1 MNETLNI
8 IKYGSKTFSEYK
20 NDIVAY
26 ITQAYP
32 DVLSDFTDSSVGS
45 MLVDINAGVANN
57 LSMTLDRTYQET
69 QLDFAQ
75 QRSSL
80 LNIAKTMGF
89 NIPPKRPSAT
99 VVDLTVTVPVLGD
112 KPDPSYYPV
121 LSAGSQINGGGKT
134 FETTDIV
141 DWSLAVS
148 NLGYANRSIVPN
160 YNSNGTI
167 VSYNITK
174 REVVVN
180 GKSSIYKKV
189 ITNNDIVPFFS
200 IMLPEVDILEI
211 DSVILVEGT
220 AITSTPSDSDFILSN
235 NRYYEVDYLA
245 QQRIFT
251 DDYNNSGNDLDSDVV
266 KRGVWKDITKK
277 FIKEYTENGYCKLTF
292 GSGDTDKNAFVD
304 GFLKAGV
311 SNKYFLDNFL
321 NNTAL
326 GEKLKPG
333 YTLFVKYRVGGG
345 SGSNVGT
352 GVLNKMGNH
361 VLLCNGSR
369 LDFVQSTI
377 KSLRV
382 NNPIPAMGGNDG
394 LSTSQI
400 RNLVKYNYAS
410 QNRSVGLNDY
420 LVQIYK
426 MPGRYGLPFRI
437 NACELN
443 NKVMISILNLD
454 SNGKLTSVS
463 NSLLKDNISEYLS
476 QYRMINDYVEVANG
490 RVINIGFEI
499 DLYVDNTSN
508 GQIVNNVVNIVRDYF
523 DINKHEINEDIFLG
537 PLTTKI
543 LEANGVVN
551 IIDIKVYNKVGGQYS
566 PNYISQSFV
575 NINTGEIKLIN
586 NTIYSSIDSMF
597 EIKFPEKDIKV
608 KLRKRING

>member
-1 MNETLNI
+1 MSEILNI
-8 IKYGSKTFSEYK
+8 IKYGSRTFSEYK
-20 NDIVAY
+20 DDIISY

-32 DVLSDFTDSSVGS
+32 EVLSDFTDSSVGS
-45 MLVDINAGVANN
+45 MLIDVNAGVGNN

-69 QLDFAQ
+69 QLEFAQ
-75 QRSSL
+75 QKSSL

-99 VVDLTVTVPVLGD
+99 VIDLTVTVPVLGD
-112 KPDPSYYPV
+112 SPDSSYYPV
-121 LSAGSQINGGGKT
+121 LSAGAQIVGGGKT

-160 YNSNGTI
+160 YNANGTI

-180 GKSSIYKKV
+180 GKTSIYKKV
-189 ITNNDIVPFFS
+189 ITNNDVVPFYS
-200 IMLPEVDILEI
+200 LILPDVDVLEI

-220 AITSTPSDSDFILSN
+220 AVTTIPSDSDFMLSD

-251 DDYNNSGNDLDSDVV
+251 DDYNNSNNNINNTVV
-266 KRGVWKDITKK
+266 KRGIWKDVSKK

-292 GSGDTDKNAFVD
+292 GSGDTDKNAFID
-304 GFLKAGV
+304 GFLKSGV

-321 NNTAL
+321 NNTTL
-326 GEKLKPG
+326 GEKLKSG

-345 SGSNVGT
+345 SGSNVGV
-352 GVLNKMGNH
+352 GVLNKMGNYS
-361 VLLCNGSR
+361 LMCNGSR
-369 LDFVQSTI
+369 YDYVQSTV
-377 KSLRV
+377 KSLKV

-394 LSTSQI
+394 LSVSQI
-400 RNLVKYNYAS
+400 RNLVKYNYSA

-426 MPGRYGLPFRI
+426 MPGRYGLPFRV
-437 NACELN
+437 NACEVN
-443 NKVMISILNLD
+443 NKVLITMLNLD
-454 SNGKLTSVS
+454 SNGKLTSVT
-463 NSLLKDNISEYLS
+463 NSLLNDNISEYLS
-476 QYRMINDYVEVANG
+476 QYRMINDYVEVASG

-508 GQIVNNVVNIVRDYF
+508 GQIVNNVINIVQDYF
-523 DINKHEINEDIFLG
+523 DVNKHEINEDIFLG

-543 LEANGVVN
+543 LEATGVVN
-551 IIDIKVYNKVGGQYS
+551 IIDIKVFNKVGGPYS
-566 PNYISQSFV
+566 LNYTSQSFV
-575 NINTGEIKLIN
+575 DINTGEIKLIN
-586 NTIYSSIDSMF
+586 NTIHSSFDSMF
-597 EIKFPEKDIKV
+597 EIKFPERDIKV